1 MARNWQSTK
10 LGTIIMEALQRLHN
24 RGSISTGYD
33 IDNSLK
39 FEADNT
45 EYLSFSNSVGE
56 NRRTWTYSTWVKKTE
71 VGFSG
76 VGGTLFGAYLSGSDR
91 ARIEQYADQL
101 GLHGKISGTT
111 AVNVRTTRILRDS
124 SAWYHCMVV
133 LDTTQA
139 TETDRVKIYVN
150 GVQETSMTAT
160 TYPPQNYQ
168 FAINNAVNHYVGQKG
183 DGTDYFSG
191 YMAETYFIDGQAL
204 TPTSFGE
211 TDSITG
217 IWKPK
222 EFSGTYP
229 SADTN
234 HFYLNFDD
242 SSNLGK
248 DSSGNGKNMT
258 SNNITAADQAT
269 DTPTNNFC
277 TMNMLNRTD
286 GNSKTQE
293 GGTKV
298 TTDGGSGWCSMIA
311 TMGVTKGKWYWET
324 QRSGGSSDSND
335 VVVGIAGS
343 EDIYIPHNTAAKYY
357 IGNVAE
363 TSSMGFYTTGV
374 PNVRN
379 GSGDSISNSAGDI
392 IMVGLDLDN
401 SKLYFGVNGTWDGL
415 GTGGSTIWSSFD
427 DQFVMPAVAVYQGKQ
442 IKINFGG
449 YASYTISSAN
459 SDADG
464 YGTFEYAVPSGYYA
478 LCTKNLEE
486 YG

>member
-1 MARNWQSTK
+1 MAFLT
-10 LGTIIMEALQRLHN
+10 EAAN

-33 IDNSLK
+33 INNSLK

-45 EYLSFSNSVGE
+45 EHLSFANSVGE

-71 VGFSG
+71 LFGAGS
-76 VGGTLFGAYLSGSDR
+76 VGGTLFGAYLSSNDR
-91 ARIEQYADQL
+91 ARIEQYGDEL

-111 AVNVRTTRILRDS
+111 AVNVRTTRILRDT

-150 GVQETSMTAT
+150 GVQETSMVST

-168 FAINNAVNHYVGQKG
+168 FAINNAVNHFVGQKG
-183 DGTDYFSG
+183 DGTDYFCG

-211 TDSITG
+211 FDEDSN

-258 SNNITAADQAT
+258 SNNIAAADQAT
-269 DTPTNNFC
+269 DSPTNNFATYNALLTYNSNGKLIEGATKFYNGSGGADTSLS
-277 TMNMLNRTD
+277 TMAVANGKWYAEFKTPSNVAGGNAMFGVAANSGDSMAGRFLGQDAWSVGLLTD
-286 GNSKTQE
+286 GNYR
-293 GGTKV
+293 
-298 TTDGGSGWCSMIA
+298 I
-311 TMGVTKGKWYWET
+311 
-324 QRSGGSSDSND
+324 N
-335 VVVGIAGS
+335 
-343 EDIYIPHNTAAKYY
+343 
-357 IGNVAE
+357 
-363 TSSMGFYTTGV
+363 
-374 PNVRN
+374 
-379 GSGDSISNSAGDI
+379 NSATSYLGSTWNNTEI
-392 IMVGLDLDN
+392 LSVALDMDN
-401 SKLYFGVNGTWDGL
+401 KKVYFAKNGTWGNSGNPAN
-415 GTGGSTIWSSFD
+415 GTNGIALPSAYEDYEWFIGVSLVNYTDTF
-427 DQFVMPAVAVYQGKQ
+427 
-442 IKINFGG
+442 
-449 YASYTISSAN
+449 YASYGGYTIISISTAATDEN
-459 SDADG
+459 G
-464 YGTFEYAVPSGYYA
+464 YGTFEYAPPTGYYA
-478 LCTKNLEE
+478 LCTKNLAE